1 MAKHNSAD
9 LEVSLPWAGKQVET
23 TEVEEQLSRLWRLAA
38 DNVRIGQNMN
48 VRTSVLNFVICAPD
62 AETARQASAL
72 IRDLSSTHIARLTL
86 LIFDTRL
93 PSAVSTWVTLRSFPI
108 ISDLMRHHFEQITV
122 MTTGS
127 AAYASAD
134 IIQRFLKPDLPVYL
148 WWLNDPA
155 ESVIFSRLA
164 GISSR
169 VIVDSNSFFAPQQGI
184 ESLLALLQDLPGTA
198 LSDLNW
204 GRITPWRNLVA
215 QFFDSQEYIPYLGGV
230 NRIEIEHA
238 VAPLAGHIRTEQ
250 GDISPNPTRALLFA
264 GWLKASLNWRLV
276 DAPLS
281 RQLDPMTGSYTWQ
294 LTRTTGPL
302 MVSAAT
308 SDEMYG
314 GRTGKL
320 GYSGEETLTI
330 RPRVQPNLRP
340 GTLCYLRLTS
350 DLNTTHAT
358 FTINR
363 EEDADHV
370 LTSVELAHGTRPR
383 RVVSLAA
390 TQKVG
395 QLLHDELEIMG
406 RDQLYETSLRHV
418 FEMLS

>member
-264 GWLKASLNWRLV
+264 GQS
-276 DAPLS
+276 
-281 RQLDPMTGSYTWQ
+281 
-294 LTRTTGPL
+294 
-302 MVSAAT
+302 
-308 SDEMYG
+308 
-314 GRTGKL
+314 
-320 GYSGEETLTI
+320 
-330 RPRVQPNLRP
+330 
-340 GTLCYLRLTS
+340 
-350 DLNTTHAT
+350 
-358 FTINR
+358 
-363 EEDADHV
+363 
-370 LTSVELAHGTRPR
+370 ELAPCGRSPLQAARSHDRLLYLAVDTHYRAVNGKRGHVRRDVWRPHRQARLQRGGDAHDSPARTAQFTPRHTLLPAPDQRSQYYARHLYNQPR
-383 RVVSLAA
+383 R
-390 TQKVG
+390 
-395 QLLHDELEIMG
+395 G
-406 RDQLYETSLRHV
+406 RRSCAHLR
-418 FEMLS
+418 